1 MNEQNAAIERIGPVV
16 VDRTTSM
23 VECRLS
29 EMPDV
34 AWRRAVRAYEA
45 RSPFFLSLSLTI
57 ATLQAKSADPTQS
70 LDVIT
75 AAIDERIRYANVTHR
90 G

>member
-1 MNEQNAAIERIGPVV
+1 MSEQSAPIEREGAVV

-29 EMPDV
+29 DMPDV
-34 AWRRAVRAYEA
+34 VWRRALRAYEA
-45 RSPFFLSLSLTI
+45 RSPFFLTLSVSI
-57 ATLQAKSADPTQS
+57 ATLRAKLADPRQS

-75 AAIDERIRYANVTHR
+75 GAIDERIRYANMTHR
-90 G
+90 A